1 MIKNHTIMD
10 ANIHREITQLSPSD
24 SFLSY
29 YRVKDT
35 FDFPI
40 HFHPEYELNLIYN
53 GAGVRRVIGDHMETI
68 NEYELVLV
76 GPNLPHCWE
85 QHECTSKEIHEVTIH
100 IHNDLLD
107 DKLLSRRVFKSIR
120 DLFNNSIHG
129 ELFSEKATKD
139 VMQRLMDL
147 PKLSG
152 IDYFLEF
159 VSILHDLS
167 ISRNQR
173 ALSTSFSNTNN
184 FENSDKIKKVYEYI
198 QENFH
203 RKISL
208 DEISELV
215 NMSPVTF
222 NRFIKKRT
230 SKTFV
235 SYINNTRVSF
245 ATRLLIETDLSIG
258 EIGYKCGF
266 NNIANFN
273 RMFKKIRK
281 CTPSEFK
288 HEFNGIQ
295 KVL

>member
-1 MIKNHTIMD
+1 MD
-10 ANIHREITQLSPSD
+10 INIHREITQLSPAD
-24 SFLSY
+24 SFLTY
-29 YRVKDT
+29 YRVKNN

-40 HFHPEYELNLIYN
+40 HFHPEFELNLIYN
-53 GAGVRRVIGDHMETI
+53 GSGARRVIGDHMEEI
-68 NEYELVLV
+68 GKYELVLV

-85 QHECTSKEIHEVTIH
+85 LHKCKNEEIHEVTIH

-107 DKLLSRRVFKSIR
+107 EKLLSRRVFKSIK
-120 DLFNNSIHG
+120 DMFNNSIHG
-129 ELFSEKATKD
+129 ILFSEKTTKE
-139 VMQRLMDL
+139 VMKKLMNL

-159 VSILHDLS
+159 ISILHDLS
-167 ISRNQR
+167 ISRNQT
-173 ALSTSFSNTNN
+173 ALSSSISNVTN
-184 FENSDKIKKVYEYI
+184 FENSDKIKKVYEYV

-208 DEISELV
+208 DEISALI

-230 SKTFV
+230 GKTFV
-235 SYINNTRVSF
+235 SYINNTRVSY
-245 ATRLLIETDLSIG
+245 ATRLLIESDFSVG
-258 EIGYKCGF
+258 EIGFKCGF

-273 RMFKKIRK
+273 RMFKKIKK

-288 HEFNGIQ
+288 NEFSGIQ

>member
-1 MIKNHTIMD
+1 MD
-10 ANIHREITQLSPSD
+10 TNIHREITQLSPAD

-29 YRVKDT
+29 YRVKNK

-40 HFHPEYELNLIYN
+40 HFHPEYELNMIYKGE
-53 GAGVRRVIGDHMETI
+53 GARRVIGDHMEEI
-68 NEYELVLV
+68 GQYELVLV

-85 QHECTSKEIHEVTIH
+85 LHKCTNQEIHEVTIH

-120 DLFNNSIHG
+120 DLLKNSING
-129 ELFSEKATKD
+129 ILFSEKATKE
-139 VMQRLMDL
+139 VMHKLMNL

-159 VSILHDLS
+159 ISILHDLS

-173 ALSTSFSNTNN
+173 SLSSSVSNVTN
-184 FENSDKIKKVYEYI
+184 FENSDKIKKVYEYV

-203 RKISL
+203 RKITL
-208 DEISELV
+208 DEISELI

-230 SKTFV
+230 GKTFI
-235 SYINNTRVSF
+235 SYINNTRVSY
-245 ATRLLIETDLSIG
+245 ATRLLIESDLSMG

-273 RMFKKIRK
+273 RMFKKIK
-281 CTPSEFK
+281 NCTPSEFK
-288 HEFNGIQ
+288 SEFIGIQ
-295 KVL
+295 KVF

>member
-1 MIKNHTIMD
+1 MD
-10 ANIHREITQLSPSD
+10 TNIHREITQLSPAD
-24 SFLSY
+24 SFLTY
-29 YRVKDT
+29 YRVKNN

-40 HFHPEYELNLIYN
+40 HFHPEYELNMIYN
-53 GAGVRRVIGDHMETI
+53 GAGARRVIGDHMEEIGT
-68 NEYELVLV
+68 YELVLV

-85 QHECTSKEIHEVTIH
+85 LHKCKNEEIHEVTIH

-107 DKLLSRRVFKSIR
+107 EKLLSRRVFKSIK
-120 DLFNNSIHG
+120 DMFNNSIHG
-129 ELFSEKATKD
+129 ILFSEKTTKE
-139 VMQRLMDL
+139 VMKKLMNL

-159 VSILHDLS
+159 ISILHDLS
-167 ISRNQR
+167 ISRNQT
-173 ALSTSFSNTNN
+173 ALSSSISNATN
-184 FENSDKIKKVYEYI
+184 FENSDKIKKVYEYV

-208 DEISELV
+208 DEISALI

-230 SKTFV
+230 GKTFV
-235 SYINNTRVSF
+235 SYINNTRVSY
-245 ATRLLIETDLSIG
+245 ATRLLIESDFSVG
-258 EIGYKCGF
+258 EIGFKCGF

-273 RMFKKIRK
+273 RMFKKIKK

-288 HEFNGIQ
+288 NEFSGIQ